1 MYCGVSLAPVA
12 ALKPLWSTAPYL
24 YIFPLCLIIRNMSY
38 LLGKDLL
45 SACTSMDS
53 HHGHSDGPRSIPNSH
68 GQVGIISLQREI
80 HVHTCIY
87 AIVRCKK
94 KRKKS
99 ASVHSIH
106 TLYTCNTFPLT
117 GSSNLATEC
126 VLICTDVYTW
136 KD

>member
-68 GQVGIISLQREI
+68 GQVGIISLQSEI

-87 AIVRCKK
+87 AIVRCKNMLLHDC
-94 KRKKS
+94 S
-99 ASVHSIH
+99 TS
-106 TLYTCNTFPLT
+106 LLT
-117 GSSNLATEC
+117 GSANQAIKC
-126 VLICTDVYTW
+126 VLQTYMGGLVSSLDNN
-136 KD
+136 